1 MKTYEG
7 SLHVQPHNMDK
18 TVSLIKQI
26 KGTES
31 DHEWYP
37 TTSEI
42 ISIIN
47 RDIHAKRDSQKS
59 ALSIL
64 DIGAGNGNFFKVL
77 DSLQS
82 PPKDQ
87 YDKSGLIFTKYAIE
101 KSPMLIENMEPDI
114 FIVGTDFHEQTLIDK
129 KVDVIFCNPPYSEF
143 ESWAEKIIAEG
154 NCKYIYMVIPERW
167 KSSKKI
173 ASLLERRNMDHK
185 VIGSTDFL
193 DSEYRQARAKVDII
207 RFSNKVEHYHGRNY
221 DCKIEDPFDLWFD
234 SFFNINAETEE
245 DYASKSRKEEQK
257 KEEIKSHLIKGQN
270 LIERLEELYR
280 QDFDNLL
287 SNYRKIEELD
297 PGIFK
302 ELGIDLKILKGG
314 LKLKIEGLKNLYWQE
329 LFDNMESITAR
340 LTKSSREKLLKKL
353 TEHTSV
359 DFTASNAYAVVLW
372 AIKNANIYLDQQLLE
387 VYLWMS
393 HKDNIRDYKS
403 NQRMINDKWRYN
415 QFGRMMEEYT
425 HYSLDYRLV
434 FHAYRAFN
442 NDKYGFGSYDYPKG
456 LYVDTHAR
464 INDIITIGK
473 NLGFNVKENS
483 YNFEWVPGGS
493 VDFTCQKGL
502 FMNIRAYKNGNI
514 HVKANQEFMK
524 RLNIEAGRL
533 NGWIKSPE
541 EAAEEM
547 NIPLEEVREMYK
559 SNLQIAPKSI
569 RLLQI
574 EQKAS

>member
-1 MKTYEG
+1 
-7 SLHVQPHNMDK
+7 MDK
-18 TVSLIKQI
+18 TVSLINKVR
-26 KGTES
+26 GTDE

-37 TTSEI
+37 TTKEI
-42 ISIIN
+42 ISVIN
-47 RDIHAKRDSQKS
+47 SDIHAKRDSQKS
-59 ALSIL
+59 NLSIL

-77 DSLQS
+77 ESLQS
-82 PPKDQ
+82 LPKDQ
-87 YDKSGLIFTKYAIE
+87 YDKSGLSFTKYAIE
-101 KSPMLIENMEPDI
+101 KSPVLIENMEPNI
-114 FIVGTDFHEQTLIDK
+114 FIIGTDFHEQTLIDK
-129 KVDVIFCNPPYSEF
+129 KVDVIFCNPPYTEF
-143 ESWAEKIIAEG
+143 EVWTEKIIAEG

-167 KSSKKI
+167 KLSKKI
-173 ASLLERRNMDHK
+173 AALLDRRNMDYK
-185 VIGSTDFL
+185 VIGSTDFFN
-193 DSEYRQARAKVDII
+193 SEYRQARAKVDII
-207 RFSNKVEHYHGRNY
+207 RFSNKVERHSGRNY
-221 DCKIEDPFDLWFD
+221 DCKIEDPFDVWFD
-234 SFFNINAETEE
+234 NFFNIKAEKEE
-245 DYASKSRKEEQK
+245 DYTTQSKKAEQK
-257 KEEIKSHLIKGQN
+257 REEIKSYLIKGQN

-280 QDFDNLL
+280 KDFDNLL

-302 ELGIDLKILKGG
+302 ELGIDLKVLKGG

-353 TEHTSV
+353 TENTAV
-359 DFTASNAYAVVLW
+359 DFTASNAYAIVLW
-372 AIKNANIYLDQQLLE
+372 AIKNANIYLDQQLLD

-425 HYSLDYRLV
+425 HYILDYRLV
-434 FHAYRAFN
+434 FQAYRAFN
-442 NDKYGFGSYDYPKG
+442 TDKWGFGSYDYPKG
-456 LYVDTHAR
+456 LHVDTHAR

-473 NLGFNVKENS
+473 NLGFDVRENS
-483 YNFEWVPGGS
+483 FNFEWAPGGS
-493 VDFTCQKGL
+493 IDFTCQKGL
-502 FMNIRAYKNGNI
+502 FMNVRAYKNGNI

-541 EAAEEM
+541 EAAREM
-547 NIPLEEVREMYK
+547 NLPLDEVREMYK
-559 SNLQIAPKSI
+559 CNLQIAPKSI